1 MPLSLEAEPINRFNR
16 GMTVARKITIREV
29 ARLAEVSVGT
39 VSNVLNGA
47 ASVSDATRQRV
58 SRVIDDLGFTPDN
71 VARSLI
77 SRKRPEAA
85 NTLTQGFIASMT
97 AQGFA
102 PPDQTATELLTQILD
117 EGVLGA
123 TRHVRLAHRLLI
135 HMAGAAGKTEAAWR
149 AIDATASYLVATR
162 GGDLP
167 LLSNGIAWLM
177 ADSAAVP
184 MAKRAARLAD
194 RAQLWE
200 SEAKARLDR
209 LVEIGVALLGA
220 DARPILLD
228 YSGTVAA
235 IVEALH
241 DRGMNPMPIV
251 LENRG
256 AAGGIRYINQ
266 FLARGLDLQLAPDAA
281 IEHVL
286 GKASAVLIGCES
298 LHSDGSVVNSLG
310 SRPLARIAHALEVP
324 VYCCADLFKLDLRSY
339 SGAAGL
345 SSARTYDFP
354 WIHEIT
360 VPDGRQVDAAVPAV
374 EIVPARFLTAIITE
388 EGPVPPAA
396 LWSLGR
402 TLFGDRMGLGA
413 YRGYSR

>member
-1 MPLSLEAEPINRFNR
+1 MK
-16 GMTVARKITIREV
+16 VARKITIREV

-47 ASVSDATRQRV
+47 ANVSDTTRQRV

-77 SRKRPEAA
+77 SRKRPEAGDS
-85 NTLTQGFIASMT
+85 LTHHYTAAMT
-97 AQGFA
+97 AQDFPA
-102 PPDQTATELLTQILD
+102 PDPTAVELLTQILD
-117 EGVLGA
+117 ERVLGA

-135 HMAGAAGKTEAAWR
+135 HMAESAGKADGAWK
-149 AIDATASYLVATR
+149 AVAATADYIVATR
-162 GGDLP
+162 GADVP

-177 ADSAAVP
+177 SDIAAFPVL
-184 MAKRAARLAD
+184 KRAERLAH
-194 RAQLWE
+194 RVAQWD

-209 LVEIGVALLGA
+209 LVEVGIALMGA
-220 DARPILLD
+220 NARPVLLD
-228 YSGTVAA
+228 YSSTVAT
-235 IVEALH
+235 IIEALH
-241 DRGMNPMPIV
+241 ERGLNPTPIV

-256 AAGGIRYINQ
+256 AGGGIRYINQ
-266 FLARGLDLQLAPDAA
+266 FLARGIDLQLAPDAA

-286 GKASAVLIGCES
+286 GKASSVLIGCES

-310 SRPLARIAHALEVP
+310 SKPLARIAHTLEVP
-324 VYCCADLFKLDLRSY
+324 IYCCAELFKLDIRSY
-339 SGAAGL
+339 AGAAGL

-360 VPDGRQVDAAVPAV
+360 VPEGRRVDATVPAV
-374 EIVPARFLTAIITE
+374 EIVPARFLTAIVTE
-388 EGPVPPAA
+388 EGPVPPTA

-402 TLFGDRMGLGA
+402 TLFRDRIGLTGTEA
-413 YRGYSR
+413 G